1 MTIATNRSPLYE
13 RCLEI
18 INLLDEKLY
27 LPEKVTKKA
36 IELLDKVINDDEI
49 RLKIQERKP
58 TSIAASLVYIAAR
71 LEGEKIYQYELA
83 YALNII
89 ENTITKNYRNLM
101 TLLGMSNLIE

>member
-1 MTIATNRSPLYE
+1 M
-13 RCLEI
+13 LE
-18 INLLDEKLY
+18 DKLY
-27 LPEKVTKKA
+27 LSENVKRKA
-36 IELLDKVINDDEI
+36 IELLDKVIKDDEI
-49 RLKIQERKP
+49 RLKIQGRKP

-101 TLLGMSNLIE
+101 ALLGMSNLIE